1 MTGLF
6 DKINEAKQFIEK
18 QKSAKPG
25 IAIILGTG
33 LGKLAG
39 EIKQAKKIPYS
50 KIPHF
55 PVPTGIGHEGE
66 LYLGRIH
73 GKNVICLAGRFHYY
87 EGHSME
93 DITLPVRV
101 VKALGAKTLIVSNA
115 AGGMNRNFGHGDIML
130 IEDHV
135 NFMGVNPLIGPND
148 DRLGPRFPDMF
159 EPYDKKLIQLAEK
172 TAADLKIPV
181 KKGVYVGVTG
191 PNLETRAEYRMLSQF
206 ADVVGMSTVPEV
218 IVAVHCGLRV
228 LGLSIATDLCYPEA
242 LKPANITEII
252 KTANAAEPVLSKLVQ
267 EIIRRM

>member
-6 DKINEAKQFIEK
+6 EKINESKQFIEK
-18 QKSAKPG
+18 QKSVKPR

-33 LGKLAG
+33 LGRLAE

-50 KIPHF
+50 EIPHF
-55 PVPTGIGHEGE
+55 PVPTGIGHEGK
-66 LYLGRIH
+66 LYLGKIH
-73 GKNVICLAGRFHYY
+73 GKDVVCLAGRFHYY

-93 DITLPVRV
+93 DITFAVRV
-101 VKALGAKTLIVSNA
+101 VKALGTKTLIVSNA
-115 AGGMNRNFGHGDIML
+115 AGGMNRNFKYGDIML
-130 IEDHV
+130 IEDHI

-148 DRLGPRFPDMF
+148 ERLGPRFPDMF

-172 TAADLKIPV
+172 IAADLKIPV

-191 PNLETRAEYRMLSQF
+191 PNLETRAEYRFLSQI

-228 LGLSIATDLCYPEA
+228 LGLSIVTDLCYPEV
-242 LKPANITEII
+242 LKAANIDEII
-252 KTANAAEPVLSKLVQ
+252 HTANKAEPVLSKLVQ
-267 EIIRRM
+267 EIIRKM

>member
-1 MTGLF
+1 MAELF
-6 DKINEAKQFIEK
+6 QKIQEAKNSIEK
-18 QKSAKPG
+18 QSRFKPD

-33 LGKLAG
+33 LGKLAK
-39 EIKQAKKIPYS
+39 EIKRAKKIPYS
-50 KIPHF
+50 HIPHF

-66 LYLGRIH
+66 LYLGKIH
-73 GKNVICLAGRFHYY
+73 GKDVVCLAGRFHYY

-101 VKALGAKTLIVSNA
+101 VKALGAKTLIISNA
-115 AGGMNRNFGHGDIML
+115 AGGMNRNFKHGDIML

-159 EPYDKKLIQLAEK
+159 EPYDKKLIHLAEK
-172 TAADLKIPV
+172 AAADLKIAI

-191 PNLETRAEYRMLSQF
+191 PNLETRAEYRMLSQL

-228 LGLSIATDLCYPEA
+228 LGLSIATDLCYPEV
-242 LKPANITEII
+242 LKAANIDEII

-267 EIIRRM
+267 EIISRM

>member
-1 MTGLF
+1 MPALYE
-6 DKINEAKQFIEK
+6 KVNEAAGFFRSKKI
-18 QKSAKPG
+18 SKPDA
-25 IAIILGTG
+25 AIILGTG
-33 LGKLAG
+33 LGRLAK
-39 EIKQAKKIPYS
+39 EIKGAQIIPYS

-66 LYLGRIH
+66 LYLG
-73 GKNVICLAGRFHYY
+73 KLYNKKVICLAGRFHYY

-93 DITLPVRV
+93 DITFPVRV
-101 VKALGAKTLIVSNA
+101 MKALGAKNLIISNA
-115 AGGMNRNFGHGDIML
+115 AGGMNRNFSHGDIML

-159 EPYDKKLIQLAEK
+159 APYDKKLIQLAEK
-172 TAADLKIPV
+172 AAADLKISV

-206 ADVVGMSTVPEV
+206 ADAVGMSTVPEV

-228 LGLSIATDLCYPEA
+228 LGLSVITDLCFPEV
-242 LKPANITEII
+242 LKVADIKEII
-252 KTANAAEPVLSKLVQ
+252 QTANKAEPVLAMLVK
-267 EIIRRM
+267 EIVKRI